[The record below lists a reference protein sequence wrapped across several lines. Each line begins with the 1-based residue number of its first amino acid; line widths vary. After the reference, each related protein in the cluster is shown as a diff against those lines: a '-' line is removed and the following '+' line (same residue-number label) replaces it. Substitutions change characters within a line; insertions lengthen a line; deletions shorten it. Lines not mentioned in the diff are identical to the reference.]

1 MRSRSI
7 KIYLLNGDPEG
18 IRSAQIVQSTT
29 RAVAFR
35 KLQLSEVKN
44 KFDELSKAGVYL
56 LLGYDEAS
64 SPIAYVGQSEVL
76 AERLRFHSNKEDK
89 IFWTDTIILSSID
102 ENLTASHA
110 RYVEARLIADAQ
122 KNVRWNVVNS
132 QGGNK
137 EGKLPLPERDSM
149 EQFIEDSKT
158 LVGALGCDLFK
169 TIAPDKNESS
179 GGGASIHFF
188 YKGQDFDAQLRI
200 TPTQELVLQKGS
212 KLRLKTANSVP
223 EGVISLRT
231 KLLDKAA
238 LLKSDDCLTLTTDY
252 AFQSVSAAASIVSG
266 ASVNGR
272 TAWKMIDG
280 RTFSDWEME
289 QGSV

>member
-29 RAVAFR
+29 LAVAFR

-64 SPIAYVGQSEVL
+64 FPIAYVGQSEGL

-89 IFWTDTIILSSID
+89 NFWTDTIILSSID
-102 ENLTASHA
+102 ENLTVSHA

-122 KNVRWNVVNS
+122 KNVRWNLVNNQRGS
-132 QGGNK
+132 E

-200 TPTQELVLQKGS
+200 SPSQELILQKDS
-212 KLRLKTANSVP
+212 KLKLNTAISVP
-223 EGVISLRT
+223 EGVVALRT
-231 KLLDKAA
+231 KLLDKAV
-238 LLKSDDCLTLTTDY
+238 LLKNKDYLILTSDY
-252 AFQSVSAAASIVSG
+252 VFKSVSAAASMVSG
-266 ASVNGR
+266 SSVNGR
-272 TAWKMIDG
+272 TAWKTLDG
-280 RTFSDWEME
+280 KTFSNWEME
-289 QGSV
+289 RDSA